1 MSDEGKYSPAQAE
14 VLRIGTTKIAYWTG
28 RSESAVYKWLTR
40 RPSDAPV
47 PPEHLPAVIR
57 GAKADGVEVN
67 LAVLWPDSA
76 AFAQGLAA

>member
-1 MSDEGKYSPAQAE
+1 MSGEGKYSDAQAE

-28 RSESAVYKWLTR
+28 RSESAVYKWLSR
-40 RPSDAPV
+40 RPDNAPV

-57 GAKADGVEVN
+57 GAKADGIEID

-76 AFAQGLAA
+76 AFAQAAA